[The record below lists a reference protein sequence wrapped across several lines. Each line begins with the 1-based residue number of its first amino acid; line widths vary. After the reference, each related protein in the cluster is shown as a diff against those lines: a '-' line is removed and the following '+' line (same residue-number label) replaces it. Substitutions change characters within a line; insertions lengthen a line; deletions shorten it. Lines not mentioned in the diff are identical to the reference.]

1 MKRKISSLALMFMSM
16 AMTLHLTDRA
26 ARCSQEIPPGP
37 DSQIAERCLPY
48 VDSWSLPSGG
58 IGALIECEP
67 SGVRLVSC
75 LPGHAGDRAGLRV
88 GDRIVGINGQS
99 TTGGNE
105 AWAMSQLRG
114 KIGTKM
120 VLDVERGEGLWQRT
134 FRTHIERANIQTEYS
149 VYSRL
154 RGNELVVKVFW
165 LGPNTAEQL
174 ANHLSQIGDQSIDRV
189 VLDLTNV
196 SSGDF
201 KSLQECASL
210 FLPQGTVV
218 GQYAS
223 IGEDRSEQLNKVTTV
238 GYPFTDKLTAVK
250 VGPYTARFGEVLARA
265 LSDNL
270 DIDVEGDASAGLGT
284 LDGRTIRSRGEAA
297 DFGTKLYDAKGRSID
312 GNPLKPGFW
321 TWSNLLSPAG
331 SGIE

>member
-1 MKRKISSLALMFMSM
+1 MKRKFSSLALMFMSM

-37 DSQIAERCLPY
+37 GSQVTDRCLPY
-48 VDSWSLPSGG
+48 ADAWTLPSGG
-58 IGALIECEP
+58 LGAIIECEP

-88 GDRIVGINGQS
+88 GDRIVAVDGQS
-99 TTGGNE
+99 LTGSNE
-105 AWAMSQLRG
+105 AWAMAQLRG

-120 VLDVERGEGLWQRT
+120 ILDVERGEGIWQRT
-134 FRTHIERANIQTEYS
+134 FRTQIERANIQTEHS

-154 RGNELVVKVFW
+154 RGNELVVKLFW

-174 ANHLSQIGDQSIDRV
+174 ASHLSQISDQSVERV

-201 KSLQECASL
+201 NSLQQCASL

-218 GQYAS
+218 GQYSS
-223 IGEDRSEQLNKVTTV
+223 IGSDGAEQLNEVITV
-238 GYPFTDKLTAVK
+238 GHPFTDKLTAVK
-250 VGPYTARFGEVLARA
+250 VGPYTAKFGELLARA

-270 DIDVEGDASAGLGT
+270 DLAVEGDASAGLGT
-284 LDGRTIRSRGEAA
+284 LDGRTIKSRGEAA
-297 DFGTKLYDAKGRSID
+297 TFSSRLYDASGRSIE
-312 GNPLKPGFW
+312 GNPLKPSFW
-321 TWSNLLSPAG
+321 TWSSLLSPVG